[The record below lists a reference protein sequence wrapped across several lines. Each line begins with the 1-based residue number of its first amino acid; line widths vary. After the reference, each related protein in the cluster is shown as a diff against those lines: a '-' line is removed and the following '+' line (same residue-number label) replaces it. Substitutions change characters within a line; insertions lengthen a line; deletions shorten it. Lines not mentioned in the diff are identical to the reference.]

1 MSIIAVP
8 ELAKPAIKSHHKA
21 RHLKKYALG
30 PFAETCVEFRF
41 AADIEKFDALD
52 LALTELQIDQGWDL
66 FIAYFN
72 DRFHVAVSYYT
83 EQSSVD
89 AVVAAVTEVLSNT
102 FGQAPELTVLAGDA
116 NYGDWDGSYHES

>member
-8 ELAKPAIKSHHKA
+8 EQAKPAIKSHHKA
-21 RHLKKYALG
+21 RHLKKFALG

-41 AADIEKFDALD
+41 AQDIEQFDALD
-52 LALTELQIDQGWDL
+52 DALTALQFEQGWDL

-72 DRFHVAVSYYT
+72 NQFHVAVTYYT

-89 AVVAAVTEVLSNT
+89 AVVEAVSAVLT
-102 FGQAPELTVLAGDA
+102 QIFGQAPELTILAGDA
-116 NYGDWDGSYHES
+116 NYGDWEGSYHQE